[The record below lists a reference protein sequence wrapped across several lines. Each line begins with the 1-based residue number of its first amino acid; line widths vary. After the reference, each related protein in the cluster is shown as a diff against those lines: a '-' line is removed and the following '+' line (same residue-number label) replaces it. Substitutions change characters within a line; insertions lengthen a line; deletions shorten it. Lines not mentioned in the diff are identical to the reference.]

1 MNLHTWWIFCFRAFL
16 RYISI
21 PKLTL
26 SKFFRSFQALNLN
39 NTHTSPVHTTM
50 TLVHRALFTWFVTL
64 NFVIF
69 LSLRLELRTQWN
81 FFFVFIPL
89 WIFDA
94 ILLVYVI
101 IRIITKWRNLAR
113 LKELLM
119 GYQWYIAAVLLKIA
133 GQTMICLK
141 LEYPHL
147 DIPIYVTM
155 IPIWAL
161 LSTSVTY
168 VFIQL
173 IRTK

>member
-1 MNLHTWWIFCFRAFL
+1 MKTKPVIVELFFC
-16 RYISI
+16 IQ
-21 PKLTL
+21 P
-26 SKFFRSFQALNLN
+26 
-39 NTHTSPVHTTM
+39 TM

-81 FFFVFIPL
+81 FFIVFIPL
-89 WIFDA
+89 WVFDA

-113 LKELLM
+113 LKELLI

-141 LEYPHL
+141 LEYPQL

-161 LSTSVTY
+161 LSSTVTY
-168 VFIQL
+168 VFIKL
-173 IRTK
+173 IHSK